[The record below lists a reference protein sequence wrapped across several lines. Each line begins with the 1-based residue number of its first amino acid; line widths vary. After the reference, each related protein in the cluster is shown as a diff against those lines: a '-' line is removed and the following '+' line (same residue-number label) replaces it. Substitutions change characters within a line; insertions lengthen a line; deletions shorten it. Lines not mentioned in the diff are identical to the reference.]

1 MKMKNLQDQLECGQE
16 SLTALKESAAIAAAE
31 AEATANK

>member
-1 MKMKNLQDQLECGQE
+1 VWSRIVDCF
-16 SLTALKESAAIAAAE
+16 KESAAIAAAE